1 VTSYAARTT
10 VSVEKLFDARRRA
23 ERVIAGTQTGQYK
36 KLEMARDLV
45 TFTTRLEEA
54 ERLLARW
61 EGGQLHSDDLY
72 CSTKE
77 FLGG

>member
-1 VTSYAARTT
+1 MTAS
-10 VSVEKLFDARRRA
+10 LFDVRRRA
-23 ERVIAGTQTGQYK
+23 ERVVDGTQTGRYK
-36 KLEMARDLV
+36 KVDMARDLV

-61 EGGQLHSDDLY
+61 EGGQIHPDALY
-72 CSTKE
+72 RTTKE